1 MAKRVEDLPMR
12 AVSVLIAISVLMVLT
27 FQSMS
32 PLAAEL
38 DKGVT
43 ERECALTKDA
53 EIIWDLSEMR
63 WVCCVP
69 EDEEL
74 ETCIP
79 ISDMK
84 PLPKTSLKTLPPP
97 GKKTIVITPE

>member
-1 MAKRVEDLPMR
+1 MIAPKIFLFTLFLAFFYLFHTAPI
-12 AVSVLIAISVLMVLT
+12 VSSQT
-27 FQSMS
+27 
-32 PLAAEL
+32 
-38 DKGVT
+38 DTTT

-53 EIIWDLSEMR
+53 EIIWDLSERR

-79 ISDMK
+79 ITDMK
-84 PLPKTSLKTLPPP
+84 PLPKTSLKPLPPP
-97 GKKTIVITPE
+97 GKKTIVISPE